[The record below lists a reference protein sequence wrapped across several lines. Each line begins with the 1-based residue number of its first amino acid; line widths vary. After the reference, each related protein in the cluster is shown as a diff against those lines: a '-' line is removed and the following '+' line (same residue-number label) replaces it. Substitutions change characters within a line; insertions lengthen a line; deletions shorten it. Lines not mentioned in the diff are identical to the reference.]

1 MLSFPAII
9 PDNDIIKN
17 VAKHMRITYNGT
29 KEILEMTGKSQ
40 TNVVVYFEVLNNFI
54 DIYTYFITE
63 DNHIN
68 NYVHVPL
75 NKNIFQNDKISQD
88 YTTVI
93 YKKYI
98 NTLSKID
105 VTKISKEDLPH
116 ILYDASREYRISYCE
131 LSIVL
136 LKTIFWYLISNKTEK
151 IFMEVKEPI
160 NNIKHKK
167 YKHINKEI
175 TITTPIYDLGKVP
188 TRKVNVLIHRR
199 EGWTYSHAF
208 TVRGHYRHYKNGK
221 VIFVQSYIKGDG
233 ELIGKTYNIKPEKYV
248 KEV

>member
-17 VAKHMRITYNGT
+17 VAKHMHTTYNLV
-29 KEILEMTGKSQ
+29 KELLESTGKIQ
-40 TNVVVYFEVLNNFI
+40 TNIVIYFEVLNDFI
-54 DIYTYFITE
+54 DVYSYLITE
-63 DNHIN
+63 DNRIN
-68 NYVHVPL
+68 NYMHIPL
-75 NKNIFQNDKISQD
+75 DKNVFNNNKINQD
-88 YTTVI
+88 YTTII

-98 NTLSKID
+98 DTLLKID
-105 VTKISKEDLPH
+105 FTNISKED
-116 ILYDASREYRISYCE
+116 IANVLYDARREYRISYFE
-131 LSIVL
+131 LSTIL
-136 LKTIFWYLISNKTEK
+136 LKTICWYLVSNKTEK
-151 IFMEVKEPI
+151 IFMEVKEPV
-160 NNIKHKK
+160 NNTKYKK
-167 YKHINKEI
+167 YKHVNKEI
-175 TITTPIYDLGKVP
+175 NITTPIYDLGKVP

-199 EGWTYSHAF
+199 EGWTYSHSF